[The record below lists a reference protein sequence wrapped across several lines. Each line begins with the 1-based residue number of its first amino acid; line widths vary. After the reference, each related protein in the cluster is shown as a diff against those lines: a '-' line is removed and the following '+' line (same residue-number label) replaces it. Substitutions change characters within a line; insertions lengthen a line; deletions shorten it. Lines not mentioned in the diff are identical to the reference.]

1 MKKFLASFLTWQRWI
16 ADAIRKY
23 KSKHFEDRSQPARF
37 VEYMVGSY
45 QEKKKSNIC
54 FEPMLH
60 FNLCNIKN
68 KFESNMNCFALTCFA
83 TYTQNSFF
91 I

>member
-1 MKKFLASFLTWQRWI
+1 MKKFLALFLTWQRWV

-45 QEKKKSNIC
+45 QEKKKNQAAALNQCCTLIYAISRI
-54 FEPMLH
+54 
-60 FNLCNIKN
+60 NLNRI
-68 KFESNMNCFALTCFA
+68 
-83 TYTQNSFF
+83 
-91 I
+91 